1 MKRIYM
7 LIAML
12 ILTVGLQ
19 SQSFLHYDFSN
30 SLAEING
37 NGPDLTVLGNAGVYV
52 DDTLN
57 EVNSVIKKVYR
68 FERNSG
74 VQFDNLEAGNF
85 LGENYTIEI
94 YFVFDELNSW
104 KRVVDWKNRKTDYG
118 AYVYNGKLNFYP
130 YVYSQ
135 ESPVFEGEYTY
146 YVITR
151 NAVDQKLIIYTDA
164 RTQITLTDTPGNALL
179 DDDHVLNFFH
189 DDLIVQNEASTGAVA
204 MIKLYNYVLDSTEI
218 QEKYDDLGGN
228 IFFIGE
234 QSKINTTIKSFP
246 NPAGNQLMVDVS
258 HFNGNETI
266 YLSLVNMVGV
276 SVFDREVGV
285 GLQKNTQINTSH
297 LPNGIYLLKA
307 ESDSQVAS
315 GKVIIQR

>member
-1 MKRIYM
+1 MKNFYF
-7 LIAML
+7 LVTVL
-12 ILTVGLQ
+12 FLTVVLPAQ
-19 SQSFLHYDFSN
+19 NVLHYDFSN
-30 SLAEING
+30 SLSEVNG
-37 NGPDLTVLGNAGVYV
+37 HGPDLKVLGNAGIYV

-68 FERNSG
+68 FEKNSG
-74 VQFDNLEAGNF
+74 VQFDNVEAGNF
-85 LGENYTIEI
+85 LGENYSIEI

-135 ESPVFEGEYTY
+135 ESPVFAGEYTY

-151 NAVDQKLIIYTDA
+151 NASDQKLIIYTDA

-179 DDDHVLNFFH
+179 DADQVLNFFR

-204 MIKLYNYVLDSTEI
+204 MIKLYNYVLDSTAI

-234 QSKINTTIKSFP
+234 QSKIKSTLHSFP
-246 NPAGNQLMVDVS
+246 NPAANQLMVDVS
-258 HFNGNETI
+258 NFDGNKTVN
-266 YLSLVNMVGV
+266 LSLVNILGTK
-276 SVFDREVGV
+276 VFEKEVNASH
-285 GLQKNTQINTSH
+285 QTNFRIDTSI
-297 LPNGIYLLKA
+297 LPNGVYLLTA
-307 ESDSQVAS
+307 ESDTQVAS
-315 GKVIIQR
+315 GKVIIKR

>member
-1 MKRIYM
+1 MKNFSFLFVM
-7 LIAML
+7 LFCF
-12 ILTVGLQ
+12 TVMQ
-19 SQSFLHYDFSN
+19 SQTVLHYDFSN
-30 SLAEING
+30 SLSEVNG
-37 NGPDLTVLGNAGVYV
+37 NGPDLTVLGNVGVYV

-57 EVNSVIKKVYR
+57 EVNSVVKKVYR
-68 FERNSG
+68 FEKNSG
-74 VQFDNLEAGNF
+74 LQFDNLAAGNF

-130 YVYSQ
+130 YIYSQ

-151 NAVDQKLIIYTDA
+151 NAADKKLIIYTDA
-164 RTQITLTDTPGNALL
+164 RTQITLVDTPGDALL
-179 DDDHVLNFFH
+179 DEDKVLNFFH

-204 MIKLYNYVLDSTEI
+204 MIKIYDYVLDSADI
-218 QEKYDDLGGN
+218 QENYDDLGGN

-234 QSKINTTIKSFP
+234 QAKINTSIQSFP
-246 NPAGNQLMVDVS
+246 NPASDQLVVDLS
-258 HFNGNETI
+258 HFDTNEAI
-266 YLSLVNMVGV
+266 QLSLVNIVGMTV
-276 SVFDREVGV
+276 LECKVN
-285 GLQKNTQINTSH
+285 LNHQKNVRFNTSI
-297 LPNGIYLLKA
+297 LPNGVYLLTA
-307 ESDSQVAS
+307 ESDSQTAS